1 MTIHNKGIHSIAYGL
16 IALLMYL
23 FCLAPSFSQA
33 EELTPAVLRVGIS
46 AAPPLF
52 MKNADGQWEGFSIEL
67 WQAVAK
73 LLGKPYQLRE
83 FSKWEELLDA
93 LGKKEIDVIPSL
105 AVNEHYES
113 SVDFSNSYLKSG
125 LAIAVPA
132 EGYEMQ
138 WIRIF
143 KSILSTDMLNA
154 VGFLFLL
161 SLVSGTV
168 VWGFERRCNSEM
180 FGDGPLG
187 GIGHSIWW
195 AVVTMT
201 TVGYGDKAPRTIGGR
216 ITAMIWML
224 FSLILI
230 ASFTANITASLTI
243 GELRG
248 QVHGFND
255 LYRVRVGSIP
265 NSEAFNSLVNK
276 GISVIPVQDLQEG
289 LQKVSEKKIDAL
301 VLNEQILKYL
311 SKRDFPGQV
320 QILPEIFDE
329 YYVSIALQNSS
340 QLRKPINKALLKF
353 MNTKEWVELRNHY
366 LQ

>member
-1 MTIHNKGIHSIAYGL
+1 
-16 IALLMYL
+16 
-23 FCLAPSFSQA
+23 
-33 EELTPAVLRVGIS
+33 
-46 AAPPLF
+46 
-52 MKNADGQWEGFSIEL
+52 
-67 WQAVAK
+67 
-73 LLGKPYQLRE
+73 
-83 FSKWEELLDA
+83 
-93 LGKKEIDVIPSL
+93 
-105 AVNEHYES
+105 
-113 SVDFSNSYLKSG
+113 
-125 LAIAVPA
+125 
-132 EGYEMQ
+132 
-138 WIRIF
+138 
-143 KSILSTDMLNA
+143 
-154 VGFLFLL
+154 
-161 SLVSGTV
+161 
-168 VWGFERRCNSEM
+168 M
-180 FGDGPLG
+180 FGDGPIG

-201 TVGYGDKAPRTIGGR
+201 TVGYGDKAPKTIGGR

-224 FSLILI
+224 ISLILI
-230 ASFTANITASLTI
+230 ASFTAKVTASLTI

-265 NSEAFNSLVNK
+265 NSEAFNSLTKK
-276 GISVIPVQDLQEG
+276 GISVIPVKDLQEG
-289 LQKVSEKKIDAL
+289 LQKITEKRIDAL

-353 MNTKEWVELRNHY
+353 MNSKEWVELRNHY